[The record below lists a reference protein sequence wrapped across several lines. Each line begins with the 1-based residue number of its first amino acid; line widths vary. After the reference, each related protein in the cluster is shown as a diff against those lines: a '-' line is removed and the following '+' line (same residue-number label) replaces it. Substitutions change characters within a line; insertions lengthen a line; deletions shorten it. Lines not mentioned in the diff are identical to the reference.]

1 MLQVKDKD
9 GLTGTASKSVQIL
22 AEDDFPPRYVLVSPC
37 NQCKDLPLNCSYIND
52 TGLFA
57 C

>member
-22 AEDDFPPRYVLVSPC
+22 AEDDFPPRYVLV
-37 NQCKDLPLNCSYIND
+37 LINEE
-52 TGLFA
+52 LSSVVKL
-57 C
+57 